1 MEDASKNATAAVV
14 VLVLCGLL
22 AGYFLGSCGDAE
34 TETVVQ
40 TVEVTDTKT
49 VRRTRTVVRTVTVP
63 ADDAALADTFGDTAA
78 TSSTSTTGD
87 DCSSDYAGACVPLDQ
102 ADVSCADLGVDD
114 IDVIGADVYG
124 LDPDEDGVAC
134 EQTE

>member
-1 MEDASKNATAAVV
+1 MEDASKNATVAVV

-22 AGYFLGSCGDAE
+22 AGYVLGSCGEAG

-49 VRRTRTVVRTVTVP
+49 VRRTRTVVRTVTVQ
-63 ADDAALADTFGDTAA
+63 ADAAFADAA
-78 TSSTSTTGD
+78 TTPTSTTGE

-114 IDVIGADVYG
+114 LDVIGADVYG